1 MPVRER
7 QEVQEVPR
15 RQRLSPFQK
24 LLLLSFVLHG
34 MAAGCSVGFSHPDE
48 HFQVLEWASY
58 QMGWTPA
65 EALPWEFKSQIRSWF
80 HPGLVTAFWK
90 AVTSLGGEA
99 LSHSALVAWVR
110 ALHALFGWFS
120 CVALAQSLGLWFS
133 GGASKQES
141 SDALKPKGRDATPFN
156 AAASPLLWLQ
166 GATLLFFFLPFL
178 HARTSS
184 ENLSS
189 NFLALSVAVLPR
201 AFQAKR
207 KPLLWAVLSGVLG
220 GAAFFARFQSAL
232 FLAPLLLALLFIS
245 PKDRWKAFCT
255 WLLGVAAVIGLG
267 IGIDVWGYGA
277 LVFTPW
283 RYFQFNL
290 LQGAAAGFG
299 TMPPWGYLTL
309 LFAKTPWPWGWLVLA
324 TLFLCLK
331 DRELRRHPWVVACVA
346 FVLAHSL
353 IAHKELRFL
362 FPLAPFFPAMAL
374 LAFWH
379 TQVWQRRSARV
390 ALLALNGIFLAFL
403 STFPNRSADAFRYL
417 LNRLADAPVNTLYG
431 VAPDPYQDVLPIWV
445 SRPEGYRY
453 VGMPSEVAFLTFLQG
468 RSESSPPVRYFHT
481 EARLDGSALVLRER
495 CQREAGA
502 LPDWMPSAHQGV
514 FRPMLT
520 QWTLFSCRPGS
531 SPR

>member
-1 MPVRER
+1 VRER

-24 LLLLSFVLHG
+24 VLLLSFVLHG
-34 MAAGCSVGFSHPDE
+34 MAAGFSVGFSHPDE

-65 EALPWEFKSQIRSWF
+65 DALPWEFKSQIRSWF
-80 HPGLVTAFWK
+80 HPGLVTAGWK
-90 AVTSLGGEA
+90 TLSFFSGDS
-99 LSHSALVAWVR
+99 LSHAAFVAFTR
-110 ALHALFGWFS
+110 ALHALFGWIS
-120 CVALAQSLGLWFS
+120 CAVLAQSLGLWFS

-141 SDALKPKGRDATPFN
+141 SDALKPEGRDATQLN
-156 AAASPLLWLQ
+156 AAAPPLLWLQ

-189 NFLALSVAVLPR
+189 SFLALSVAVLPR
-201 AFQAKR
+201 AFFSRNRA
-207 KPLLWAVLSGVLG
+207 LFWALLSGVLG
-220 GAAFFARFQSAL
+220 GAAFLARFQSAL

-245 PKDRWKAFCT
+245 PKERFSAFCV
-255 WLLGVAAVIGLG
+255 WLFGVLAVIGVG
-267 IGIDVWGYGA
+267 VGIDAWGYGA

-283 RYFQFNL
+283 RYFQSNV

-309 LFAKTPWPWGWLVLA
+309 LFAKTPWPWGWLSLS
-324 TLFLCLK
+324 TLVLCLK
-331 DRELRRHPWVVACVA
+331 DRTLRRHPWVMASTA
-346 FVLAHSL
+346 FVLLHSL

-362 FPLAPFFPAMAL
+362 FPLAPFFPAL
-374 LAFWH
+374 
-379 TQVWQRRSARV
+379 
-390 ALLALNGIFLAFL
+390 ALLALWSTWVWQKRSVKVALLVLNALFLAFL
-403 STFPNRSADAFRYL
+403 STFPNRSADSLRYV
-417 LNRLADAPVNTLYG
+417 LNRRADASVNLLYG

-453 VGMPSEVAFLTFLQG
+453 LVMPSERAFLTLLQG
-468 RSESSPPVRYFHT
+468 MPVGSTPVRYFHT
-481 EARLDGSALVLRER
+481 EARLEGSAEVLRER

-502 LPDWMPSAHQGV
+502 LPAWMPSAKQGA

-520 QWTLFSCRPGS
+520 QWTLFSCRPG
-531 SPR
+531 